1 MEKSEGPD
9 ISSKLPSIHEPTREA
24 KMDAFFFFTNSKVY
38 KESWNMSEFST
49 SYDFF
54 FFMYTIV

>member
-1 MEKSEGPD
+1 
-9 ISSKLPSIHEPTREA
+9 
-24 KMDAFFFFTNSKVY
+24 MDAFFFFTNSKVY